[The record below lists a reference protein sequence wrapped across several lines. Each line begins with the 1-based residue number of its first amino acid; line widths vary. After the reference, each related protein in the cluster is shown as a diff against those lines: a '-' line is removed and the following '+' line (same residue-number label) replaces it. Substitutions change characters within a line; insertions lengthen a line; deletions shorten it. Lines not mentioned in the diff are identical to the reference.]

1 MRRLGKTL
9 VMGCLVAALAMPVLH
24 GFIEGGRT
32 DVVLAQDEGEVVG
45 GGQSYFDMVWQ
56 GGIPEAIII
65 LMSIVGLALIIEH
78 FVSITREKLMP
89 PYLLNELENL
99 FDEEEYEEAMDLCDG
114 EQNFLCR
121 VVGAGLSKIGSGYEP
136 MLMAVQSASEEEATT
151 LHQKISYLSLIA
163 TTAPMMGL
171 LGTVAGMM
179 VAFNKIAMSGGAANA
194 ADLAGGITMALVTT
208 LTGLIVAIPV
218 MMCYMIFR
226 NRVIKVVQEVES
238 ITNDLMDRF
247 RPTE

>member
-1 MRRLGKTL
+1 MRRLGKVLILGVLAT
-9 VMGCLVAALAMPVLH
+9 ALAVPLVQSFAPDGPVA
-24 GFIEGGRT
+24 
-32 DVVLAQDEGEVVG
+32 VLAQDDEEAGMVRG
-45 GGQSYFDMVWQ
+45 SSWLDMVWQ
-56 GGIPEAIII
+56 GGIPEAVII

-194 ADLAGGITMALVTT
+194 SDLAGGITMALVTT
-208 LTGLIVAIPV
+208 LSGLIVAIPV
-218 MMCYMIFR
+218 MMCYMVFR
-226 NRVIKVVQEVES
+226 NRVIKVVQEVEA

-247 RPTE
+247 RPAE